1 MRSRSSPWNVPNF
14 PGSID
19 GEDGKGRSVSVAAP
33 GVWFEREVLPDLI
46 PDVAAKVTMLG
57 PASATP
63 NDPYRAVD
71 SAQGIVASTHVYD
84 GALMDRAPAL
94 KVISRTGIGYE
105 KVDLAAATARG
116 IAVCNVPDGPTISTA
131 EHAITLMLMVAKKV
145 KQSEAALRRGGTDF
159 YARHVGI
166 EIRDKVLGLVGFGR
180 IAREVA
186 RLADG
191 LGMRVVAFDP
201 HIGPAAFP
209 AGVEQAASLARLLAG
224 ADVVSVHV
232 PLTAGTTGMF
242 DAAAFAA
249 MKKGAIFVN
258 TARGGLVDLQPLR
271 AALDDG
277 ALFGAGLDVTDPE
290 PLPHDHELLTREDV
304 VVTPHVA
311 AGTAAAKRRIFR
323 MALEEVLAV
332 LEGRRPPNL
341 VNTEVWANAE
351 IEGGRL

>member
-1 MRSRSSPWNVPNF
+1 M
-14 PGSID
+14 
-19 GEDGKGRSVSVAAP
+19 SVKAP
-33 GVWFEREVLPDLI
+33 QVWFEREVLPDLI
-46 PDVAAKVTMLG
+46 SDVAARVTMLG

-63 NDPYRAVD
+63 NDPYRAVG

-131 EHAITLMLMVAKKV
+131 EHTITLMLMVAKNV

-186 RLADG
+186 RLGDG
-191 LGMRVVAFDP
+191 LGMRVAAFDP

-232 PLTAGTTGMF
+232 PLTAGTAGMF

-258 TARGGLVDLQPLR
+258 TARGGLVDS
-271 AALDDG
+271 AAL
-277 ALFGAGLDVTDPE
+277 
-290 PLPHDHELLTREDV
+290 
-304 VVTPHVA
+304 VA
-311 AGTAAAKRRIFR
+311 
-323 MALEEVLAV
+323 
-332 LEGRRPPNL
+332 
-341 VNTEVWANAE
+341 
-351 IEGGRL
+351 